1 MASILERAHWARNEI
16 ASLDPV
22 ADNERIMHLSVEVR
36 YGDPVL
42 AAAIFA
48 VGFARQMAVPSIATV
63 VHRRGRAPIMTQ
75 SRKRN
80 DDSLVF
86 FGEFLRHGYST
97 AEGHAA
103 IDRLNEIHAP
113 FPIRNDQMLY
123 TLTSLT
129 FDAVRIPALLGLD
142 PMTQIEKDASF
153 HFWQGVGRRMGVTD
167 LPATIDECQAWTQEY
182 ERENWA
188 WSEGGEAVARVL
200 VDDLATRW
208 LPTRLLP
215 VGRGLIHSLMEDE
228 MLDVFHFKRPKARTR
243 AITSALVRAYF
254 AGRRILPDPADRG
267 WTQHFGA
274 EYGSCPHMA
283 DVGYKPEPDRPA
295 QATGGCP
302 VVGTAGGPGPSTP

>member
-1 MASILERAHWARNEI
+1 MRSVLAKAHWARDEI

-22 ADNERIMHLSVEVR
+22 VDNERIMHLSVEVR

-63 VHRRGRAPIMTQ
+63 VHRGGRAPIMTD

-86 FGEFLRHGYST
+86 FGEFLRHGHST
-97 AEGHAA
+97 DKGRAA

-113 FPIRNDQMLY
+113 FPLRNDQMLY

-129 FDAVRIPALLGLD
+129 FDAVRIPALFGLD

-167 LPATIDECQAWTQEY
+167 LPATAEECHAWMQEY

-188 WSEGGEAVARVL
+188 WSPGGEAVARML
-200 VDDLATRW
+200 VEDVAARW
-208 LPTRLLP
+208 LPT
-215 VGRGLIHSLMEDE
+215 GLQRVARELMLSLMEDE
-228 MLDVFHFKRPKARTR
+228 MLDVLHLKRPKARTR
-243 AITSALVRAYF
+243 ALASALVRAYF

-267 WTQHFGA
+267 WTESFGA
-274 EYGSCPHMA
+274 EYGSCPHMP
-283 DVGYKPEPDRPA
+283 DVGYS
-295 QATGGCP
+295 
-302 VVGTAGGPGPSTP
+302 AG